1 MRAHCGATCVE
12 RGVIFAFGTRPQRC
26 EVRNRGGMV
35 ELRDS
40 DSGLVVVPSVLTADM
55 FSLRA
60 MRGLIGRASVEPG
73 EGLLLRDPLGCIH
86 TFGMRCSIDIVFLSR
101 RLQVREVAAQVPP
114 RRLRWAWRGA
124 VQLELAAGQAGCL
137 GLYPGRRLALA
148 ERPFETLRGHAELQ
162 SPHTEGKIRDLSHLC
177 LRAPCAA
184 LDDVPTVPPWP
195 QREAPQ
201 KPEALPAVTCGSTR
215 RRYGNV
221 CKPACS

>member
-1 MRAHCGATCVE
+1 M
-12 RGVIFAFGTRPQRC
+12 IFAFGTRPQRC

-101 RLQVREVAAQVPP
+101 GLQVRAVAAQVPP
-114 RRLRWAWRGA
+114 SRLRWAWRGV
-124 VQLELAAGQAGCL
+124 VQLELAAGQADCL
-137 GLYPGRRLALA
+137 GLYPGRRLALV
-148 ERPFETLRGHAELQ
+148 ERPFESSGGQATPQ
-162 SPHTEGKIRDLSHLC
+162 SPHTKEEIRDLSHVC
-177 LRAPCAA
+177 PRAPCAA

-201 KPEALPAVTCGSTR
+201 VPEVLPPATRGSTQ
-215 RRYGNV
+215 RRYENV